1 MKMTDAIR
9 LPRTNSKILVL
20 TSFILICAIMFLTVM
35 PALAWHCGWLEVLL
49 NLVMKALSW
58 AIDARDYLIDIGAPQ
73 WMIDAANDVV
83 NYLWERGRE
92 LRAAIDACEAEHN
105 GGGCDTGGCDS

>member
-73 WMIDAANDVV
+73 WMIDAAEAVV
-83 NYLWERGRE
+83 HYLWDRVID
-92 LRAAIDACEAEHN
+92 LRDAYEDCLAEHDS
-105 GGGCDTGGCDS
+105 GGCDTGGCDS